1 MLTFF
6 SDEMSS
12 CALVFV
18 QATVVF
24 LLFFIFLKCQSNSF
38 NSVIKPTSCR
48 ETYAVREVRRVIFNR
63 NDLNLPTLHGN
74 AQC

>member
-1 MLTFF
+1 MLTFFF

-24 LLFFIFLKCQSNSF
+24 HFFFFFFEMSEQFFQFCYKTN
-38 NSVIKPTSCR
+38 
-48 ETYAVREVRRVIFNR
+48 E
-63 NDLNLPTLHGN
+63 LP
-74 AQC
+74 

>member
-6 SDEMSS
+6 FFPDEMSS

-24 LLFFIFLKCQSNSF
+24 FFFFLKCQSNSF
-38 NSVIKPTSCR
+38 NSVIKPMSCR
-48 ETYAVREVRRVIFNR
+48 ETYAVIEVRRVIFNR

-74 AQC
+74 GQC